1 MRGRKRGEIPVD
13 LSRAAGRFAQ
23 WRQTRVLGARIPA
36 ALWDAAV
43 ELACRHGVSRT
54 VAALGVRYDTLK
66 NRVAERGSLSL
77 GGEESVAR
85 PAFLELPASSL
96 AAPSE
101 CVIEFENARGA
112 RMRVQV
118 KGCVPDLVAL
128 GRSLWDAK

>member
-13 LSRAAGRFAQ
+13 LSRAACRFAQ
-23 WRQTRVLGARIPA
+23 WRQTRVLGERIPA
-36 ALWDAAV
+36 ALWDAAI

-66 NRVAERGSLSL
+66 HRVAERESLPV
-77 GGEESVAR
+77 GRKDTVAP

-96 AAPSE
+96 TTPSE

-112 RMRVQV
+112 KMRVQV
-118 KGCVPDLVAL
+118 KGGAPDLVAL
-128 GRSLWDAK
+128 GRSFWDAK

>member
-1 MRGRKRGEIPVD
+1 MGRE
-13 LSRAAGRFAQ
+13 
-23 WRQTRVLGARIPA
+23 
-36 ALWDAAV
+36 
-43 ELACRHGVSRT
+43 
-54 VAALGVRYDTLK
+54 DT
-66 NRVAERGSLSL
+66 
-77 GGEESVAR
+77 VAR

-118 KGCVPDLVAL
+118 KGGVPDLVAL